1 MKGQEIEKQEAP
13 IGSARRIL
21 EWLKNNP
28 VPEGS
33 RRSAEEI
40 DAYIEEERR
49 SWDRLE
55 QEPSDG

>member
-1 MKGQEIEKQEAP
+1 MKGQETEKPEAP

-28 VPEGS
+28 LPEGS

-40 DAYIEEERR
+40 DADIEKERN
-49 SWDRLE
+49 SWLLKLVE
-55 QEPSDG
+55 SDQS